1 MKQLSIKEFSKLANV
16 STQAIYQ
23 RIDKDL
29 KPFVKL
35 VKGRKTISEEA
46 LALFQN
52 KTSNQVDCKPI
63 LDNYQVESS
72 ENPNNQTFK
81 ALIDSLNKQLE
92 IKDKQIAEKDEQ
104 LKNLTNALLNEQKSA
119 QQAHALHAGTIQQQG
134 LIEAKTENKGHKGF
148 FKRLFKK

>member
-1 MKQLSIKEFSKLANV
+1 MKQLSIKDFAKLVNV

-35 VKGRKTISEEA
+35 VQGKKTISEEA
-46 LALFQN
+46 LTLFQN
-52 KTSNQVDCKPI
+52 KVACKPTP
-63 LDNYQVESS
+63 DDYQAEPITTSDTLK
-72 ENPNNQTFK
+72 E
-81 ALIDSLNKQLE
+81 LIDSLQKQLE

-104 LKNLTNALLNEQKSA
+104 LKNLTSALLNEQKSA

-134 LIEAKTENKGHKGF
+134 LIGDNEGNKSRKGF
-148 FKRLFKK
+148 FKWLFRG

>member
-1 MKQLSIKEFSKLANV
+1 MKQLSIKDFAKLVNV

-35 VKGRKTISEEA
+35 VQGKKTISEEA
-46 LALFQN
+46 LSLFQN
-52 KTSNQVDCKPI
+52 KINNQVACKPTP
-63 LDNYQVESS
+63 DDYQAEPSTTS
-72 ENPNNQTFK
+72 DTLKE
-81 ALIDSLNKQLE
+81 LIGSLQKQLE

-104 LKNLTNALLNEQKSA
+104 LKSLTSALLNEQKSA

-134 LIEAKTENKGHKGF
+134 LIEANTESKGHGGF
-148 FKRLFKK
+148 FARLLRK

>member
-1 MKQLSIKEFSKLANV
+1 MKQLSIKDFAKLVNV

-35 VKGRKTISEEA
+35 VQGKKTISEEA
-46 LALFQN
+46 LSLFQN
-52 KTSNQVDCKPI
+52 KINNQVACKPTP
-63 LDNYQVESS
+63 DDYQAEPSAAS
-72 ENPNNQTFK
+72 DTLKE
-81 ALIDSLNKQLE
+81 LIGSLQRQLE

-104 LKNLTNALLNEQKSA
+104 LKNLTSALLNEQKSA

-134 LIEAKTENKGHKGF
+134 LIGDNEGNKSCKRF
-148 FKRLFKK
+148 FKWLFRG

>member
-1 MKQLSIKEFSKLANV
+1 MKQLSIKDFAKLVNV

-35 VKGRKTISEEA
+35 VKGKKTISEEA
-46 LALFQN
+46 LELFPN
-52 KTSNQVDCKPI
+52 KISNQVDCKPT
-63 LDNYQVESS
+63 LDNYQAEPSS
-72 ENPNNQTFK
+72 SDTLNG
-81 ALIDSLNKQLE
+81 LIASLQKQLE

-104 LKNLTNALLNEQKSA
+104 LKNLTSALLNEQKSA

-134 LIEAKTENKGHKGF
+134 LIEANSEDKGHKGF
-148 FKRLFKK
+148 FARLLKK

>member
-1 MKQLSIKEFSKLANV
+1 MKQLSIKDFAKLVNV

-35 VKGRKTISEEA
+35 VQGKKTISEEA
-46 LALFQN
+46 LSLFQN
-52 KTSNQVDCKPI
+52 KINNQVTCKPTP
-63 LDNYQVESS
+63 DNYQGEPSS
-72 ENPNNQTFK
+72 SDTLKE
-81 ALIDSLNKQLE
+81 LIDSLQKQLE

-104 LKNLTNALLNEQKSA
+104 LKNLTSALLNEQKSA

-134 LIEAKTENKGHKGF
+134 LIGDNEGNKSRKGF
-148 FKRLFKK
+148 FKWLFRG